1 MSGIKCIAGEQ
12 LAYTAT
18 TISVALAK
26 VFDLEDINILSSPF
40 CAIGDGL
47 GIIAAQRA
55 ACPPDIKTKTN
66 TAASFDKKTDE

>member
-1 MSGIKCIAGEQ
+1 MSRIKCIAGEQ

-18 TISVALAK
+18 TIAVALAK
-26 VFDLEDINILSSPF
+26 EFDLEDINVLSSLF

-55 ACPPDIKTKTN
+55 ACQPDSGSKTN
-66 TAASFDKKTDE
+66 TEIAANKKTDE